1 MRTSEHALHD
11 PYLSSTAIKSQQIT
25 TQQSS
30 TSRGGGGMNG
40 FVFIREANIRAA
52 KQMLL
57 SDSAMHTMDAL
68 SWECCGERK

>member
-11 PYLSSTAIKSQQIT
+11 PYLSSTAIKSQQII
-25 TQQSS
+25 TQLSS
-30 TSRGGGGMNG
+30 TSRGGMNG
-40 FVFIREANIRAA
+40 FVFIREANIRTA

-57 SDSAMHTMDAL
+57 SGYAMHTMDAL

>member
-30 TSRGGGGMNG
+30 TSRGGMNG
-40 FVFIREANIRAA
+40 FVFIREAINIRAA